1 MILSAQ
7 KKHLTTLGWEMYF
20 DVSLVLSHPQ
30 CFVRGS
36 LVKFF
41 VNVTLATNQSFR
53 KLLRKVKGKDKSF
66 LINGE
71 LFSGYCSLIE
81 T

>member
-1 MILSAQ
+1 
-7 KKHLTTLGWEMYF
+7 MYF
-20 DVSLVLSHPQ
+20 NVSLVLSHPQ

-41 VNVTLATNQSFR
+41 VSVTLATNQSFR
-53 KLLRKVKGKDKSF
+53 KLLRKVKGKDKGF

-71 LFSGYCSLIE
+71 LF
-81 T
+81 